1 MDKQTAIIHSRN
13 KLMIK
18 LLFTCFVISLVIN
31 AFIDPAIIKIIAPIG
46 IGLFGVLLYLSTS
59 MKYVTQTMYSVI
71 VVIYVYFIFLIV
83 YEPLLINFIFLW
95 FALIS
100 SSIYHKAGP
109 IIVSGILTIGS
120 ISYFFFRYKSIMFP
134 TLAQIDVVY
143 FLLFTVLVMLFFIV
157 SSRNTEKLRIQ
168 AEKQEEQATNM
179 LWQTKEYLESLFD
192 HMTDCVVIH
201 DVSGQI
207 IMVNHSFSELYGWR
221 EEEIMNKQIP
231 IVTGENQKIL
241 YEMWENVCAGIEEK
255 EVEIV
260 CICKDGSLVDVVLS
274 VTPIRDKTGI
284 VVALATLTRDITEK
298 NKTDELIRRSDKLSV
313 VSQLAAGVAHEIRNP
328 LTVISGFLQVM
339 NKQKREETSHI
350 QIMLS
355 EIERINVIISEFL
368 LLAKPQVEKMEKVN
382 LQTIIEEVLTL
393 LNTSAIM
400 KNVLITS
407 SYEINA
413 PIIQGEKN
421 QIKQVL
427 INILKNAMEAMESG
441 GRVQVI
447 LTKPQNGEV
456 SIRVIDNGIGI
467 EESKFKKLGE
477 PFFTT
482 KEQGTG
488 LGLMISH
495 KIIEFHKGSI
505 TFNSKVGKGTT
516 VDVRLPLVVE

>member
-18 LLFTCFVISLVIN
+18 LLFVCFLISLIIN
-31 AFIDPAIIKIIAPIG
+31 AFIDPIIIPIIGPIG
-46 IGLFGVLLYLSTS
+46 IVLFGVLFYLSSS
-59 MKYVTQTMYSVI
+59 MNYVKQTMYSVI
-71 VVIYVYFIFLIV
+71 VVIYGYFIFLIL

-109 IIVSGILTIGS
+109 IIVAGVLTLGS
-120 ISYFFFRYKSIMFP
+120 ISFFFFQYKSVMFP
-134 TLAQIDVVY
+134 NLNKEDVVY

-168 AEKQEEQATNM
+168 AEQQEEQVTNM

-201 DVSGQI
+201 DVSGQV
-207 IMVNHSFSELYGWR
+207 IMVNHSFLELYGWK
-221 EEEIMNKQIP
+221 EEEIIHKQIP
-231 IVTGENQKIL
+231 IVTGENQKTL
-241 YEMWENVCAGIEEK
+241 YKMWENVRAGVEEK

-260 CICKDGSLVDVVLS
+260 CICKDGSNVDVVLS
-274 VTPIRDKTGI
+274 VTPIRDKTGN
-284 VVALATLTRDITEK
+284 VVALATLTRDITVK

-339 NKQKREETSHI
+339 KKQKREDTSHI
-350 QIMLS
+350 EIMLS

-368 LLAKPQVEKMEKVN
+368 LLAKPQAEKMELVN
-382 LQTIIEEVLTL
+382 LQTVIEEVITL
-393 LNTSAIM
+393 LNTSAII

-407 SYEINA
+407 NYELHA
-413 PIIQGEKN
+413 PLIKGEKN

-427 INILKNAMEAMESG
+427 INLLKNAMEAMESG

-447 LTKPQNGEV
+447 LKQPTNGQV
-456 SIRVIDNGIGI
+456 SIRVVDNGIGI
-467 EESKFKKLGE
+467 DESKLKKLGE

-505 TFNSKVGKGTT
+505 TFDSKVGKGTT